1 MIQGVINRM
10 ASVSATFKGLSA
22 TLFAA
27 IATVVITVGVNNRL
41 IAIVAVWAT
50 IALFSIFDWYY
61 FYQEKHYRKLYEEVK
76 NGCHECNFDMQ
87 PPKYSEITKRSSLK
101 SISLVAF
108 YTPLFIVLLLFSLLI
123 GFSIL

>member
-27 IATVVITVGVNNRL
+27 IVTVVITAGVNNRL
-41 IAIVAVWAT
+41 IAIVAVWVT

-61 FYQEKHYRKLYEEVK
+61 FYQEKQYRKLYEEVK
-76 NGCHECNFDMQ
+76 NSCHECNFDMQ

>member
-1 MIQGVINRM
+1 M

-61 FYQEKHYRKLYEEVK
+61 FYQEKQYRKLYEEVK
-76 NGCHECNFDMQ
+76 MAAMNVISTCNHQ
-87 PPKYSEITKRSSLK
+87 NIRK
-101 SISLVAF
+101 
-108 YTPLFIVLLLFSLLI
+108 
-123 GFSIL
+123 

>member
-1 MIQGVINRM
+1 M

-50 IALFSIFDWYY
+50 IALF
-61 FYQEKHYRKLYEEVK
+61 
-76 NGCHECNFDMQ
+76 
-87 PPKYSEITKRSSLK
+87 
-101 SISLVAF
+101 
-108 YTPLFIVLLLFSLLI
+108 LFLI
-123 GFSIL
+123 GIIFIRKNNIGSYTKKLKMAAMNVISTCNHQNIRK